1 MSHNSDI
8 QTMLEFTKENVGL
21 QYLRQGE
28 AILTSVHLTQDVKI
42 DVNKNKLTHK
52 NSTPSLLNK

>member
-8 QTMLEFTKENVGL
+8 QTMLEFTKEYVGL

-28 AILTSVHLTQDVKI
+28 AILTSVHLTQDVKA
-42 DVNKNKLTHK
+42 DVNKSKLTHK
-52 NSTPSLLNK
+52 IRRVY